1 MHLPLLSFRLVIDH
15 NTGRRMSF
23 RFCDQI
29 SVHYHEALLRP
40 HFSYFFRGNSDF
52 GRSGRDVPRG
62 RTRFGSSQ
70 NPGCGAVCSDAVAR
84 HSLETSLTGRQ
95 TMQKGTVKWFNPTK
109 GYGFIRPSSGDKDVF
124 VHISAVERAGL
135 STLNEGQTVEYEL
148 VTNRGKTSAENLK
161 VS

>member
-1 MHLPLLSFRLVIDH
+1 VKGPS
-15 NTGRRMSF
+15 
-23 RFCDQI
+23 
-29 SVHYHEALLRP
+29 LRITP
-40 HFSYFFRGNSDF
+40 K
-52 GRSGRDVPRG
+52 
-62 RTRFGSSQ
+62 
-70 NPGCGAVCSDAVAR
+70 PGFVAWLAAMRAACFR
-84 HSLETSLTGRQ
+84 HSLRRQ

-109 GYGFIRPSSGDKDVF
+109 GYGFIRPSTGEKDVF

>member
-1 MHLPLLSFRLVIDH
+1 
-15 NTGRRMSF
+15 
-23 RFCDQI
+23 
-29 SVHYHEALLRP
+29 LLRP
-40 HFSYFFRGNSDF
+40 HFSYLLCHNSDF
-52 GRSGRDVPRG
+52 GRSGRCVPRG
-62 RTRFGSSQ
+62 RIRFGSSQ
-70 NPGCGAVCSDAVAR
+70 NPGCGAVCSDAVVLR
-84 HSLETSLTGRQ
+84 SLETSLTRRQ